1 MDDEK
6 LGDKLMEGIVFGEKQ
21 SFACVTSIPLS
32 ERVAPTFHVFGQPGF
47 FAN

>member
-6 LGDKLMEGIVFGEKQ
+6 LGDKLMEGIVFGERQ
-21 SFACVTSIPLS
+21 GFACVTSIPLS
-32 ERVAPTFHVFGQPGF
+32 ECVVPTFHVVGKPGF